1 MPKKKSTTKIL
12 SFEKFIDKS
21 SGSVGKRIILFL
33 KNQSKYIFYGL
44 LIILLSIFIAYMV
57 TK

>member
-1 MPKKKSTTKIL
+1 MPKKKASNKLSSLESFIDTSSKSIGKKML
-12 SFEKFIDKS
+12 SFF
-21 SGSVGKRIILFL
+21 